1 MAMAVDSETA
11 SRTRFLREV
20 PNSGVSKEAIEEF
33 CRSRR
38 VTKLCAFGY
47 LLDDEFALDVELGFV
62 VWFES
67 EDLIGLARM
76 AIMQEDLIEMFGRE
90 VHLLTMEAVVQD
102 SNRRTGRT
110 EPILNGL
117 EKIYEVQ

>member
-1 MAMAVDSETA
+1 MAIAVDSGTA

-33 CRSRR
+33 CRSRG

-47 LLDDEFALDVELGFV
+47 LLDDEFTLDVELGFV

-67 EDLIGLARM
+67 EDLIELGNM
-76 AIMQEDLIEMFGRE
+76 AIMEDDLAEMFGRE
-90 VHLLTMEAVVQD
+90 VHLLTMDAVTQD
-102 SNRRTGRT
+102 YNRKTGRT
-110 EPILNGL
+110 EPILAGL
-117 EKIYEVQ
+117 EKIYEAQ

>member
-1 MAMAVDSETA
+1 MSVVADSGTT

-47 LLDDEFALDVELGFV
+47 LLDDEFALDVEHGFV

-67 EDLIGLARM
+67 EDLIELGNM
-76 AIMQEDLIEMFGRE
+76 AIMEEDLAEMFGRE
-90 VHLLTMEAVVQD
+90 VHLMTMDAVVQD

-110 EPILNGL
+110 EPILGGL
-117 EKIYEVQ
+117 EKIYEAQ